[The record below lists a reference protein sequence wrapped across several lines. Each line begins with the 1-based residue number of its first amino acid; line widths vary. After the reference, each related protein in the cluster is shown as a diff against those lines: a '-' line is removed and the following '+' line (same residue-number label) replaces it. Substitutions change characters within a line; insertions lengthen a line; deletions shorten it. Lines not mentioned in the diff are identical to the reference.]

1 MCGHPVFWACKF
13 SKGMDHMYL
22 VSTLYGHKNQWS
34 HCYSSHLTNEETWAQ
49 RSKQLAQGHTLW
61 KWQRRDLKPEHP
73 AFLQPELFTLMLYC
87 LHHHYGFWLGA
98 WYEPWDP
105 VGWGDQG
112 RLLGGGDGYTDPEEV
127 NQAKEGHG
135 YGWWPGQRASC
146 PRQEGNQSNERPSF
160 CLVDTNPLPSEEI
173 PGQCY
178 FILSPGHTTS
188 SISGRGWGQERQRW
202 WELSAIPLS
211 RVRASTVS
219 YPLSRDLAPS
229 LMPESEIWPGEVQ
242 VTLWIK
248 LRTQST
254 PTQDS
259 LWTHFSFL
267 WIEGT
272 RAQCPV
278 RSVASAGFCLSLWKS
293 KQRVGSLW
301 LNRVFYTQER
311 PSGWLLMTL
320 LQIYCLPNLRNIL
333 IPPRSPWAAILV
345 CIATTLLMTETD
357 SPPGTWCNK
366 RERSADWS
374 SAGSRPHTR
383 QPWPTTPPSNWACW
397 RSGKTHRRLFSSA
410 YQG

>member
-1 MCGHPVFWACKF
+1 
-13 SKGMDHMYL
+13 MDSDWGYDMSPGIQL
-22 VSTLYGHKNQWS
+22 AEEIREGCLEEAMAILILKK
-34 HCYSSHLTNEETWAQ
+34 LTRQ
-49 RSKQLAQGHTLW
+49 RSGMGMAGGPGREHHVPDKKGTRVMKGHLCVLLIQTPFPVKRFLGSAILFYLLATWLPASQG
-61 KWQRRDLKPEHP
+61 
-73 AFLQPELFTLMLYC
+73 
-87 LHHHYGFWLGA
+87 G
-98 WYEPWDP
+98 
-105 VGWGDQG
+105 V
-112 RLLGGGDGYTDPEEV
+112 EV
-127 NQAKEGHG
+127 RKD
-135 YGWWPGQRASC
+135 RK
-146 PRQEGNQSNERPSF
+146 
-160 CLVDTNPLPSEEI
+160 
-173 PGQCY
+173 
-178 FILSPGHTTS
+178 
-188 SISGRGWGQERQRW
+188 

-211 RVRASTVS
+211 QVRASTVS

-259 LWTHFSFL
+259 LWTYFSFL

-374 SAGSRPHTR
+374 SAGSRPHTH
-383 QPWPTTPPSNWACW
+383 QPWPATPPSNWACW